1 MMSRDKNYLQ
11 TKSPKLVFSFRAMA
25 LAVVALSA
33 CASVQGCYWDDSIVK
48 EFIGDQGYL
57 VTCRGRCIHEDI
69 VAKED
74 CKGDYYVWVEEVKDD
89 KGDKGDD
96 SNSDTAEGGNDGS
109 GGDSGTEGGNASS
122 APDGSKK
129 AGRCLIQGKAQCEA
143 VAKLPAYEGKD
154 IHWLDLDFQMLDLGG
169 GQYVRFIAKEDYDPQ
184 NDPSVRKNMEGDYV
198 CGNYDEVTSGL
209 LLDEVVG
216 EDGKKT
222 YRLNKEKASR
232 HTCTKERIDKMKA
245 SFQGRSCPV
254 VSNKCGYVDLLRND
268 NNAFVDEPIGFCS
281 KCDVQQ
287 VMCDA
292 KCVDLRNNAQHCGS
306 CKNDC
311 GNGMYC
317 NQGECASAFDCDN
330 PKKLCTNKD
339 GKAECIN
346 PASDETCGATC
357 EENSGA
363 KCDNGKKC
371 IDKGNDVYEC
381 GCPFGIE
388 LKGYCIDPSKKETCG
403 AKNGTKEEM
412 EGTYC
417 SAIEDCQFDFDSETY
432 RCVCTTGIIATE
444 TNGDKSVQICVDPSL
459 DKYCGATTTNPQ
471 GTTCNSE
478 QRCVKQDDNSYRC
491 ECKDKWMLQCI
502 DEAQPDLVRCL
513 DPSSDEYCGMSQC
526 PADLNAMI
534 KVCGNDQKC
543 ESGVC
548 RCQDGLVLC
557 GEQGAKSCIDPKI
570 DRNYCGARGL
580 CNSSTMT
587 SDNYA
592 GMMCGEHE
600 KCVDGECRC
609 AAGYLK
615 CNGKCI
621 SVTSDTSCGKT
632 ESCDKLVNCQERG
645 RVCINYECKCS
656 KDYVECNGECI
667 NPNVSGTHCGARG
680 DCNNDSEES
689 LDYKGD
695 NCAKKNEVCKIIDN
709 GVGEAKCASSC
720 PEGLINCKGECVD
733 QEEYH
738 LNKSCTGCHADYC
751 YTGRVDENG
760 KPIDFNYRL
769 CKSVD
774 TNGVDN
780 KKNSSRFCNGCNVVP
795 YRDDLGENDATS
807 CPPSMYCTG
816 ESGLYRCDCK
826 PGTMLCKIPV
836 EGSSDLQSACIPSE
850 HLKECRV
857 EDGKARLIC
866 EDGWDDCN
874 GDPTDGCETNLNTS
888 VEHCGV
894 CETNCLETT
903 KGAFG
908 QTCNE
913 GKCDYALCLSGYG
926 DCNDDRTDGCE
937 VDVLS
942 NKEHCGACSKKC
954 EGEYCNNSICY
965 YGDGAENIPSSA
977 ECVEGTKKYYYQ
989 YDIWKAC
996 FGNNRFGCFK
1006 NKSVCWSEVN

>member
-1 MMSRDKNYLQ
+1 MMSRGKNYLQ
-11 TKSPKLVFSFRAMA
+11 NKSFKSVLNFRSMA

-33 CASVQGCYWDDSIVK
+33 CASVQGCSRDDSI
-48 EFIGDQGYL
+48 GDSGNGQGYL
-57 VTCRGRCIHEDI
+57 VTCGGRCIHEEV

-74 CKGDYYVWVEEVKDD
+74 CKV
-89 KGDKGDD
+89 DD
-96 SNSDTAEGGNDGS
+96 SVWIEQVTDDMS
-109 GGDSGTEGGNASS
+109 GDSNGGNAPS
-122 APDGSKK
+122 APEGSKK

-143 VAKLPAYEGKD
+143 VAKLPAYAGKD

-184 NDPSVRKNMEGDYV
+184 NEPSVRKNMEGDYV
-198 CGNYDEVTSGL
+198 CGTYDEVTSGL
-209 LLDEVVG
+209 LDEIVG

-222 YRLNKEKASR
+222 YKFNREKVSEY
-232 HTCTKERIDKMKA
+232 TCTKERIDKMKA
-245 SFQGRSCPV
+245 SFDGRSCPST
-254 VSNKCGYVDLLRND
+254 SNRCGYVDLLRND

-287 VMCDA
+287 VMCGA
-292 KCVDLRNNAQHCGS
+292 KCVDLQNDAKHCGR
-306 CKNDC
+306 CGNDC
-311 GNGMYC
+311 GNGMFC
-317 NQGECASAFDCDN
+317 NQGECASGLACDA
-330 PKKLCTNKD
+330 PKILCTNKD
-339 GKAECIN
+339 GRIVCIN
-346 PASDETCGATC
+346 PSSDETCGATC

-371 IDKGNDVYEC
+371 IDKGNGVYVC
-381 GCPFGIE
+381 GCPSEIE
-388 LKGYCIDPSKKETCG
+388 LNGYCIDPGARETCG

-432 RCVCTTGIIATE
+432 RCMCTTGIIATE
-444 TNGDKSVQICVDPSL
+444 KNGDKNVQICVDPSL

-478 QRCVKQDDNSYRC
+478 QHCVKQPDESYRC
-491 ECKDKWMLQCI
+491 ECKNKWMLQCN
-502 DEAQPDLVRCL
+502 DEAQPNLVRCL

-592 GMMCGEHE
+592 GMKCGEHE

-720 PEGLINCKGECVD
+720 PEGLINCNGECVD
-733 QEEYH
+733 QAEYH
-738 LNKSCTGCHADYC
+738 LNKTCTGCHADYC
-751 YTGRVDENG
+751 YTGSVDEKG

-826 PGTMLCKIPV
+826 PGTTLCKIPV
-836 EGSSDLQSACIPSE
+836 EGSSDLQSACILSD
-850 HLKECRV
+850 HLKECSV
-857 EDGKARLIC
+857 DDNGNMELTC
-866 EDGWDDCN
+866 EDGWKDCN

-888 VEHCGV
+888 VEHCGD
-894 CETNCLETT
+894 CKNNCFETT

>member
-1 MMSRDKNYLQ
+1 
-11 TKSPKLVFSFRAMA
+11 
-25 LAVVALSA
+25 
-33 CASVQGCYWDDSIVK
+33 
-48 EFIGDQGYL
+48 
-57 VTCRGRCIHEDI
+57 
-69 VAKED
+69 
-74 CKGDYYVWVEEVKDD
+74 
-89 KGDKGDD
+89 
-96 SNSDTAEGGNDGS
+96 
-109 GGDSGTEGGNASS
+109 
-122 APDGSKK
+122 
-129 AGRCLIQGKAQCEA
+129 
-143 VAKLPAYEGKD
+143 
-154 IHWLDLDFQMLDLGG
+154 
-169 GQYVRFIAKEDYDPQ
+169 
-184 NDPSVRKNMEGDYV
+184 
-198 CGNYDEVTSGL
+198 
-209 LLDEVVG
+209 
-216 EDGKKT
+216 
-222 YRLNKEKASR
+222 
-232 HTCTKERIDKMKA
+232 
-245 SFQGRSCPV
+245 
-254 VSNKCGYVDLLRND
+254 
-268 NNAFVDEPIGFCS
+268 
-281 KCDVQQ
+281 
-287 VMCDA
+287 
-292 KCVDLRNNAQHCGS
+292 
-306 CKNDC
+306 
-311 GNGMYC
+311 
-317 NQGECASAFDCDN
+317 
-330 PKKLCTNKD
+330 
-339 GKAECIN
+339 
-346 PASDETCGATC
+346 
-357 EENSGA
+357 
-363 KCDNGKKC
+363 
-371 IDKGNDVYEC
+371 
-381 GCPFGIE
+381 
-388 LKGYCIDPSKKETCG
+388 
-403 AKNGTKEEM
+403 
-412 EGTYC
+412 
-417 SAIEDCQFDFDSETY
+417 
-432 RCVCTTGIIATE
+432 
-444 TNGDKSVQICVDPSL
+444 
-459 DKYCGATTTNPQ
+459 
-471 GTTCNSE
+471 
-478 QRCVKQDDNSYRC
+478 
-491 ECKDKWMLQCI
+491 MLQCI
-502 DEAQPDLVRCL
+502 DEAQPNLVRCL

-720 PEGLINCKGECVD
+720 PEGLINCNGECVD

-751 YTGRVDENG
+751 YTGRVDEKG

-795 YRDDLGENDATS
+795 YRDDLGENEATS

-942 NKEHCGACSKKC
+942 NKEHCGACNKKC
-954 EGEYCNNSICY
+954 EGESCENSICY

>member
-1 MMSRDKNYLQ
+1 MSRGKNYLQ
-11 TKSPKLVFSFRAMA
+11 NKSFKSVLNFRSMA

-33 CASVQGCYWDDSIVK
+33 CASVQGCSRDDSI
-48 EFIGDQGYL
+48 GDSGNGQGYL
-57 VTCRGRCIHEDI
+57 VTCGGRCIHEEV

-74 CKGDYYVWVEEVKDD
+74 CKV
-89 KGDKGDD
+89 DD
-96 SNSDTAEGGNDGS
+96 SVWIEQVTDDM
-109 GGDSGTEGGNASS
+109 GGDSNGGNAPS
-122 APDGSKK
+122 APEGSKK

-143 VAKLPAYEGKD
+143 VAKLPAYAGKD
-154 IHWLDLDFQMLDLGG
+154 IHWLDLDFQMIDLGG

-184 NDPSVRKNMEGDYV
+184 NEPSVRKNMEGDYV
-198 CGNYDEVTSGL
+198 CGTYDEVTSGL
-209 LLDEVVG
+209 LDEIVG

-222 YRLNKEKASR
+222 YKFNREKVSEY
-232 HTCTKERIDKMKA
+232 TCTKERIDKMKA
-245 SFQGRSCPV
+245 SFDGRSCPV

-292 KCVDLRNNAQHCGS
+292 KCVDLQNNAQHCGR
-306 CKNDC
+306 CENKC
-311 GNGMYC
+311 QNGEYC
-317 NQGECASAFDCDN
+317 NQGECASGLACDA
-330 PKKLCTNKD
+330 PKILCTNKD
-339 GKAECIN
+339 GKIVCIN
-346 PASDETCGATC
+346 PSSDETCGATC

-371 IDKGNDVYEC
+371 IDKGNGVYVC
-381 GCPFGIE
+381 GCPSGIE
-388 LKGYCIDPSKKETCG
+388 LNGYCIDPSTRETCG
-403 AKNGTKEEM
+403 AKKGTEEEM

-417 SAIEDCQFDFDSETY
+417 SALENCQFDFDSETY

-444 TNGDKSVQICVDPSL
+444 TNGDKNVQICVDPSL

-478 QRCVKQDDNSYRC
+478 QHCVKQADNSYRC
-491 ECKDKWMLQCI
+491 ECKNKWMLQCI

-632 ESCDKLVNCQERG
+632 ESCDELVNCQERG

-720 PEGLINCKGECVD
+720 PEGLINCNGECVD
-733 QEEYH
+733 QAEYH

-751 YTGRVDENG
+751 YTGRVDETG

-826 PGTMLCKIPV
+826 PGTTLCKIPV
-836 EGSSDLQSACIPSE
+836 EGSSDLQSACIPSN
-850 HLKECRV
+850 HLKECSV

-874 GDPTDGCETNLNTS
+874 GDPTDGCEMNLKTS

>member
-1 MMSRDKNYLQ
+1 MMSRGKNYLQ
-11 TKSPKLVFSFRAMA
+11 NKSFKSVLNFRSMA

-33 CASVQGCYWDDSIVK
+33 CASVQGCSRDDSI
-48 EFIGDQGYL
+48 GDSGSGQGYL
-57 VTCRGRCIHEDI
+57 VTCGGRCIHEEV

-74 CKGDYYVWVEEVKDD
+74 CKGDDSVWIEQVTDD
-89 KGDKGDD
+89 M
-96 SNSDTAEGGNDGS
+96 
-109 GGDSGTEGGNASS
+109 GGDSNGGNAGS

-143 VAKLPAYEGKD
+143 VAKLPAYAGRD

-184 NDPSVRKNMEGDYV
+184 NEPSVRKNLEGDYV

-222 YRLNKEKASR
+222 YRLNKEKASH

-306 CKNDC
+306 CGNKC
-311 GNGMYC
+311 GEGWYC

-371 IDKGNDVYEC
+371 IDEGNGVYVC
-381 GCPFGIE
+381 GCPSEIE
-388 LKGYCIDPSKKETCG
+388 LNGYCIDPGARETCG
-403 AKNGTKEEM
+403 AKKGTEEEM

-417 SAIEDCQFDFDSETY
+417 SALENCQFNFDSETY

-444 TNGDKSVQICVDPSL
+444 TNDGKNVQICVDPSL

-478 QRCVKQDDNSYRC
+478 QHCVKQADNSYRC
-491 ECKDKWMLQCI
+491 ECKNKWMLQCI
-502 DEAQPDLVRCL
+502 DEAQPNLVRCFN
-513 DPSSDEYCGMSQC
+513 PSSDEYCGMSQC
-526 PADLNAMI
+526 PADLNAMN

-548 RCQDGLVLC
+548 RCQDDLVLC
-557 GEQGAKSCIDPKI
+557 GEQGAKSCIDPKT
-570 DRNYCGARGL
+570 DRKYCGARGL

-592 GMMCGEHE
+592 GMKCGEHE

-720 PEGLINCKGECVD
+720 PEGLINCNGECVD
-733 QEEYH
+733 QAEYH

-751 YTGRVDENG
+751 YTGLVDEKG
-760 KPIDFNYRL
+760 KPIDFNYML

-774 TNGVDN
+774 ANGVDN

-807 CPPSMYCTG
+807 CPPSMHCTG

-826 PGTMLCKIPV
+826 PGTTLCKIPI
-836 EGSSDLQSACIPSE
+836 EGGSDLQSACIPSD

-857 EDGKARLIC
+857 EDGRARLIC
-866 EDGWDDCN
+866 EDGWKDCN

-888 VEHCGV
+888 VEHCGD

-937 VDVLS
+937 VNNITS
-942 NKEHCGACSKKC
+942 NKNHCGACNKKC
-954 EGEYCNNSICY
+954 EGESCSNSICY
-965 YGDGAENIPSSA
+965 YGDGAEDIPSSA
-977 ECVEGTKKYYYQ
+977 ECVQGTQKYYYQ
-989 YDIWKAC
+989 YNIWKAC
-996 FGNNRFGCFK
+996 FGNNRLGCFK
-1006 NKSVCWSEVN
+1006 NKSGCWSEVN

>member
-1 MMSRDKNYLQ
+1 MMSRGKNYLQ
-11 TKSPKLVFSFRAMA
+11 NKSFKSVLNFRSMA

-33 CASVQGCYWDDSIVK
+33 CASVQGCSRDDSI
-48 EFIGDQGYL
+48 GDSGNGQGYL
-57 VTCRGRCIHEDI
+57 VTCGGRCIHEEV

-74 CKGDYYVWVEEVKDD
+74 CKV
-89 KGDKGDD
+89 DD
-96 SNSDTAEGGNDGS
+96 SVWIEQVTDDMS
-109 GGDSGTEGGNASS
+109 GDSNGGNAPS
-122 APDGSKK
+122 APEGSKK

-143 VAKLPAYEGKD
+143 VAKLPAYAGKD

-184 NDPSVRKNMEGDYV
+184 NEPSVRKNMEGDYV
-198 CGNYDEVTSGL
+198 CGTYDEVTSGL
-209 LLDEVVG
+209 LDEIVG

-222 YRLNKEKASR
+222 YKFNREKVSEY
-232 HTCTKERIDKMKA
+232 TCTKERIDKMKA
-245 SFQGRSCPV
+245 SFDGRSCPST
-254 VSNKCGYVDLLRND
+254 SNRCGYVDLLRND

-287 VMCDA
+287 VMCGA
-292 KCVDLRNNAQHCGS
+292 KCVDLQNDAKHCGR
-306 CKNDC
+306 CGNDC
-311 GNGMYC
+311 GNGMFC
-317 NQGECASAFDCDN
+317 NQGECASGLACDA
-330 PKKLCTNKD
+330 PKILCTNKD
-339 GKAECIN
+339 GRIVCIN
-346 PASDETCGATC
+346 PSSDETCGATC

-371 IDKGNDVYEC
+371 IDKGNGVYEC
-381 GCPFGIE
+381 GCPSEIE
-388 LKGYCIDPSKKETCG
+388 LNGYCIDPGARETCG
-403 AKNGTKEEM
+403 AKKGTEDEM

-444 TNGDKSVQICVDPSL
+444 KNGDKSVQICVDPSL

-502 DEAQPDLVRCL
+502 DEAQPNLVRCL

-592 GMMCGEHE
+592 GMKCGEHE

-720 PEGLINCKGECVD
+720 PEGLINCNGECVD
-733 QEEYH
+733 QAEYH
-738 LNKSCTGCHADYC
+738 LNKTCTGCHADYC
-751 YTGRVDENG
+751 YTGSVDEKG

-826 PGTMLCKIPV
+826 PGTTLCKIPV
-836 EGSSDLQSACIPSE
+836 EGSSDLQSACILSD
-850 HLKECRV
+850 HLKECSV
-857 EDGKARLIC
+857 DDNGNMELTC
-866 EDGWDDCN
+866 EDGWKDCN
-874 GDPTDGCETNLNTS
+874 GDPTDGCETNLKTS
-888 VEHCGV
+888 VEHCGD
-894 CETNCLETT
+894 CKNNCFETT

>member
-1 MMSRDKNYLQ
+1 MMSRGKNYLQ
-11 TKSPKLVFSFRAMA
+11 NKSFKSVLNFRSVALV
-25 LAVVALSA
+25 VVALSA
-33 CASVQGCYWDDSIVK
+33 CASVQGCSRDDSI
-48 EFIGDQGYL
+48 GDSGSGQGYL
-57 VTCRGRCIHEDI
+57 VTCGGRCIHEDV

-74 CKGDYYVWVEEVKDD
+74 CKGDDSVWIEQVTDD
-89 KGDKGDD
+89 M
-96 SNSDTAEGGNDGS
+96 
-109 GGDSGTEGGNASS
+109 GGDSNGGNAGS

-143 VAKLPAYEGKD
+143 VAKLPTYAGKD

-184 NDPSVRKNMEGDYV
+184 NEPSVRKNMEGDYV
-198 CGNYDEVTSGL
+198 CGTYDEVTSGL
-209 LLDEVVG
+209 LDEIVG
-216 EDGKKT
+216 EDWKK
-222 YRLNKEKASR
+222 YKFNREKVSE

-245 SFQGRSCPV
+245 SFEGRSCPST
-254 VSNKCGYVDLLRND
+254 SNRCGYVDLFRND
-268 NNAFVDEPIGFCS
+268 NNAFADEPVGFCS

-287 VMCDA
+287 VMCGA
-292 KCVDLRNNAQHCGS
+292 KCVDLQNDAKHCGS
-306 CKNDC
+306 CGNDC
-311 GNGMYC
+311 GDGLFC
-317 NQGECASAFDCDN
+317 NQGECASSLACDA
-330 PKKLCTNKD
+330 PKILCTNKD
-339 GKAECIN
+339 GKIVCVN
-346 PASDETCGATC
+346 PSSDETCGATC

-371 IDKGNDVYEC
+371 IDKGNGVYVC
-381 GCPFGIE
+381 GCPSGIE

-403 AKNGTKEEM
+403 AKKGTEEEM

-417 SAIEDCQFDFDSETY
+417 SAIEECQFDFDSETY

-444 TNGDKSVQICVDPSL
+444 TNDGKSVQMCVDPSL
-459 DKYCGATTTNPQ
+459 DEYCGATTTNPH

-478 QRCVKQDDNSYRC
+478 QHCVKQADNSYRC
-491 ECKDKWMLQCI
+491 ECKNKWMLQCI
-502 DEAQPDLVRCL
+502 DEAQPDLVLCL

-526 PADLNAMI
+526 PADLNAMN

-548 RCQDGLVLC
+548 RCRDDLVLC
-557 GEQGAKSCIDPKI
+557 GEQGAKSCVDPKT
-570 DRNYCGARGL
+570 DRKYCGARGL
-580 CNSSTMT
+580 CNSSNKM

-592 GMMCGEHE
+592 GVKCGDHE
-600 KCVDGECRC
+600 KCVDGACRC
-609 AAGYLK
+609 IGGYLK

-621 SVTSDTSCGKT
+621 SVTSGTSCGDTKL
-632 ESCDKLVNCQERG
+632 CDELVNCQERG
-645 RVCINYECKCS
+645 RVCSTISYECVCPDKFL
-656 KDYVECNGECI
+656 ECNGECI

-680 DCNNDSEES
+680 RCTDDSKES
-689 LDYKGD
+689 SHFKGY
-695 NCAKKNEVCKIIDN
+695 NCADKGEVCKVDT
-709 GVGEAKCASSC
+709 GAGGGKCTSNC
-720 PEGLINCKGECVD
+720 PDGFVNCKGECVD

-738 LNKSCTGCHADYC
+738 LNVTCTGCHADYC

-774 TNGVDN
+774 INGVEN
-780 KKNSSRFCNGCNVVP
+780 KINSSRFCNGCNVVP

-816 ESGLYRCDCK
+816 DSGSYRCDCK
-826 PGTMLCKIPV
+826 HGTTVCTIPV
-836 EGSSDLQSACIPSE
+836 EGSSDLQSACIPSD

-857 EDGKARLIC
+857 EDGKASLIC
-866 EDGWDDCN
+866 EDGWNDCN

-888 VEHCGV
+888 VEHCGD

-942 NKEHCGACSKKC
+942 HKEHCGACNKKC

-965 YGDGAENIPSSA
+965 YGDGAENIPSTA

-1006 NKSVCWSEVN
+1006 NKSGCWSEVN

>member
-1 MMSRDKNYLQ
+1 
-11 TKSPKLVFSFRAMA
+11 
-25 LAVVALSA
+25 
-33 CASVQGCYWDDSIVK
+33 
-48 EFIGDQGYL
+48 
-57 VTCRGRCIHEDI
+57 
-69 VAKED
+69 
-74 CKGDYYVWVEEVKDD
+74 
-89 KGDKGDD
+89 
-96 SNSDTAEGGNDGS
+96 
-109 GGDSGTEGGNASS
+109 
-122 APDGSKK
+122 
-129 AGRCLIQGKAQCEA
+129 
-143 VAKLPAYEGKD
+143 
-154 IHWLDLDFQMLDLGG
+154 
-169 GQYVRFIAKEDYDPQ
+169 
-184 NDPSVRKNMEGDYV
+184 
-198 CGNYDEVTSGL
+198 
-209 LLDEVVG
+209 
-216 EDGKKT
+216 
-222 YRLNKEKASR
+222 
-232 HTCTKERIDKMKA
+232 
-245 SFQGRSCPV
+245 
-254 VSNKCGYVDLLRND
+254 
-268 NNAFVDEPIGFCS
+268 
-281 KCDVQQ
+281 
-287 VMCDA
+287 
-292 KCVDLRNNAQHCGS
+292 
-306 CKNDC
+306 
-311 GNGMYC
+311 
-317 NQGECASAFDCDN
+317 
-330 PKKLCTNKD
+330 
-339 GKAECIN
+339 
-346 PASDETCGATC
+346 
-357 EENSGA
+357 
-363 KCDNGKKC
+363 
-371 IDKGNDVYEC
+371 
-381 GCPFGIE
+381 
-388 LKGYCIDPSKKETCG
+388 
-403 AKNGTKEEM
+403 
-412 EGTYC
+412 
-417 SAIEDCQFDFDSETY
+417 
-432 RCVCTTGIIATE
+432 
-444 TNGDKSVQICVDPSL
+444 
-459 DKYCGATTTNPQ
+459 
-471 GTTCNSE
+471 
-478 QRCVKQDDNSYRC
+478 
-491 ECKDKWMLQCI
+491 
-502 DEAQPDLVRCL
+502 
-513 DPSSDEYCGMSQC
+513 
-526 PADLNAMI
+526 
-534 KVCGNDQKC
+534 
-543 ESGVC
+543 
-548 RCQDGLVLC
+548 
-557 GEQGAKSCIDPKI
+557 
-570 DRNYCGARGL
+570 
-580 CNSSTMT
+580 MT

-720 PEGLINCKGECVD
+720 PEGLINCNGECVD
-733 QEEYH
+733 QAEYH

-751 YTGRVDENG
+751 YTGRVDEKG

-795 YRDDLGENDATS
+795 YRDDLGENEATS

-866 EDGWDDCN
+866 EDGWYDCN
-874 GDPTDGCETNLNTS
+874 GDPTDGCETNLKTS
-888 VEHCGV
+888 VEHCGD
-894 CETNCLETT
+894 CRNNCFETT

>member
-1 MMSRDKNYLQ
+1 MMSRGKNYLQ
-11 TKSPKLVFSFRAMA
+11 NKSFKSVLNFRSMA

-33 CASVQGCYWDDSIVK
+33 CASVQGCSRDDSI
-48 EFIGDQGYL
+48 GDSGNGQGYL
-57 VTCRGRCIHEDI
+57 VTCGGRCIHEEV

-74 CKGDYYVWVEEVKDD
+74 CKV
-89 KGDKGDD
+89 DD
-96 SNSDTAEGGNDGS
+96 SVWIEQVTDDMS
-109 GGDSGTEGGNASS
+109 GDSNGGNAPS
-122 APDGSKK
+122 APEGSKK

-143 VAKLPAYEGKD
+143 VAKLPAYAGKD
-154 IHWLDLDFQMLDLGG
+154 IHWLDLDFQMIDLGG

-184 NDPSVRKNMEGDYV
+184 NEPSVRKNMEGDYV
-198 CGNYDEVTSGL
+198 CGTYDEVTSGL
-209 LLDEVVG
+209 LDEIVG

-222 YRLNKEKASR
+222 YKFNREKVSEY
-232 HTCTKERIDKMKA
+232 TCTKERIDKMKA
-245 SFQGRSCPV
+245 SFDGRSCPST
-254 VSNKCGYVDLLRND
+254 SNRCGYVDLLRND

-287 VMCDA
+287 VMCGA
-292 KCVDLRNNAQHCGS
+292 KCVDLQNDAKHCGR
-306 CKNDC
+306 CGNDC
-311 GNGMYC
+311 GNGMFC
-317 NQGECASAFDCDN
+317 NQGECASGLACDA
-330 PKKLCTNKD
+330 PKILCTNKD
-339 GKAECIN
+339 GRIVCIN
-346 PASDETCGATC
+346 PSSDETCGATC

-371 IDKGNDVYEC
+371 IDKGNGVYEC
-381 GCPFGIE
+381 GCPSEIE
-388 LKGYCIDPSKKETCG
+388 LNGYCIDPGARETCG
-403 AKNGTKEEM
+403 AKKGTEDEM

-444 TNGDKSVQICVDPSL
+444 KNGDKNVQICVDPSL

-502 DEAQPDLVRCL
+502 DEAQPNLVRCL

-557 GEQGAKSCIDPKI
+557 GEQGAKSCIDPKT
-570 DRNYCGARGL
+570 DRKYCGARGL

-592 GMMCGEHE
+592 GMKCGEHE

-720 PEGLINCKGECVD
+720 PEGLINCNGECVD
-733 QEEYH
+733 QAEYH
-738 LNKSCTGCHADYC
+738 LNVTCTGCHADYC
-751 YTGRVDENG
+751 YTGSVDEKG

-826 PGTMLCKIPV
+826 PGTTLCKIPV
-836 EGSSDLQSACIPSE
+836 EGSSDLQSACIPSD
-850 HLKECRV
+850 HLKECSV
-857 EDGKARLIC
+857 DDNGNMELTC
-866 EDGWDDCN
+866 EDGWKDCN

-888 VEHCGV
+888 VEHCGD
-894 CETNCLETT
+894 CKNNCFETT

>member
-1 MMSRDKNYLQ
+1 MMSRGKNYLQ
-11 TKSPKLVFSFRAMA
+11 NKSFKSVLNFRSMA

-33 CASVQGCYWDDSIVK
+33 CASVQGCSRDDSI
-48 EFIGDQGYL
+48 GDSGNGQGYL
-57 VTCRGRCIHEDI
+57 VTCGGRCIHEEV

-74 CKGDYYVWVEEVKDD
+74 CKV
-89 KGDKGDD
+89 DD
-96 SNSDTAEGGNDGS
+96 SVWIEQVTDDMS
-109 GGDSGTEGGNASS
+109 GDSNGGNAPS
-122 APDGSKK
+122 APEGSKK

-143 VAKLPAYEGKD
+143 VAKLPAYAGKD

-184 NDPSVRKNMEGDYV
+184 NEPSVRKNMEGDYV
-198 CGNYDEVTSGL
+198 CGTYDEVTSGL
-209 LLDEVVG
+209 LDEIVG

-222 YRLNKEKASR
+222 YKFNREKVSEY
-232 HTCTKERIDKMKA
+232 TCTKERIDKMKA
-245 SFQGRSCPV
+245 SFDGRSCPST
-254 VSNKCGYVDLLRND
+254 SNRCGYVDLLRND

-287 VMCDA
+287 VMCGA
-292 KCVDLRNNAQHCGS
+292 KCVDLQNDAKHCGR
-306 CKNDC
+306 CGNDC
-311 GNGMYC
+311 GNGMFC
-317 NQGECASAFDCDN
+317 NQGECASGLACDA
-330 PKKLCTNKD
+330 PKILCTNKD
-339 GKAECIN
+339 GRIVCIN
-346 PASDETCGATC
+346 PSSDETCGATC

-371 IDKGNDVYEC
+371 IDKGNGVYEC
-381 GCPFGIE
+381 GCPSEIE
-388 LKGYCIDPSKKETCG
+388 LNGYCIDPGARETCG
-403 AKNGTKEEM
+403 AKKGTEDEM

-444 TNGDKSVQICVDPSL
+444 KNGDKSVQICVDPSL

-592 GMMCGEHE
+592 GMKCGEHE

-720 PEGLINCKGECVD
+720 PEGLINCNGECVD
-733 QEEYH
+733 QAEYH
-738 LNKSCTGCHADYC
+738 LNKTCTGCHADYC
-751 YTGRVDENG
+751 YTGSVDEKG

-826 PGTMLCKIPV
+826 PGTTLCKIPV
-836 EGSSDLQSACIPSE
+836 EGSSDLQSACIPSD
-850 HLKECRV
+850 HLKECSV
-857 EDGKARLIC
+857 DDNGNMELTC
-866 EDGWDDCN
+866 EDGWKDCN

-888 VEHCGV
+888 VEHCGD
-894 CETNCLETT
+894 CKNNCFETT

>member
-1 MMSRDKNYLQ
+1 MMSRGKNYLQ
-11 TKSPKLVFSFRAMA
+11 NKSFKSVLNFRSMA

-33 CASVQGCYWDDSIVK
+33 CASVQGCSRDDSI
-48 EFIGDQGYL
+48 GDSGNGQGYL
-57 VTCRGRCIHEDI
+57 VTCGGRCIHEEV

-74 CKGDYYVWVEEVKDD
+74 CKV
-89 KGDKGDD
+89 DD
-96 SNSDTAEGGNDGS
+96 SVWIEQVTDDM
-109 GGDSGTEGGNASS
+109 GGDSNGGNAPS
-122 APDGSKK
+122 APEGSKK

-143 VAKLPAYEGKD
+143 VAKLPAYAGKD

-184 NDPSVRKNMEGDYV
+184 NEPSVRKNMEGDYV
-198 CGNYDEVTSGL
+198 CGTYDEVTSGL
-209 LLDEVVG
+209 LDEIVG

-222 YRLNKEKASR
+222 YKFNREKVSEY
-232 HTCTKERIDKMKA
+232 TCTKERIDKMKA
-245 SFQGRSCPV
+245 SFDGRSCPV

-287 VMCDA
+287 VMCGA
-292 KCVDLRNNAQHCGS
+292 KCVDLRNNAQHCGR
-306 CKNDC
+306 CENDC

-317 NQGECASAFDCDN
+317 NQGECASVFDCDN

-357 EENSGA
+357 EENSGT

-371 IDKGNDVYEC
+371 IDEGNGVYVC
-381 GCPFGIE
+381 GCPFEIE
-388 LKGYCIDPSKKETCG
+388 LNGYCIDPRARETCG
-403 AKNGTKEEM
+403 AKKGTEEEM

-417 SAIEDCQFDFDSETY
+417 SALEDCQFDFDSETY

-444 TNGDKSVQICVDPSL
+444 KNGDKNVQICVDPSL

-478 QRCVKQDDNSYRC
+478 QHCVKQADNSYRC
-491 ECKDKWMLQCI
+491 ECKNKWMLQCI

-557 GEQGAKSCIDPKI
+557 GEQGAKSCIDPKT
-570 DRNYCGARGL
+570 DRKYCGARGL

-587 SDNYA
+587 SNNYA
-592 GMMCGEHE
+592 GVKCGDNEICKDG
-600 KCVDGECRC
+600 KCSCK
-609 AAGYLK
+609 AGYLK
-615 CNGKCI
+615 CDGKCV
-621 SVTSDTSCGKT
+621 STRSDMSCGDT
-632 ESCDKLVNCQERG
+632 EFCGELVNCAESS
-645 RVCINYECKCS
+645 RVCNSTTYKCECPKN
-656 KDYVECNGECI
+656 YVECNGDCI
-667 NPNVSGTHCGARG
+667 NPKVSGTHCGARG
-680 DCNNDSEES
+680 RCNDDSEES
-689 LDYKGD
+689 NHFKGY
-695 NCAKKNEVCKIIDN
+695 NCVDKGEVCKVDT
-709 GVGEAKCASSC
+709 GDEDGKCASSC
-720 PEGLINCKGECVD
+720 PEGFINCNGECVD
-733 QEEYH
+733 QAEYH

-751 YTGRVDENG
+751 YTGRVDETG

-826 PGTMLCKIPV
+826 PGTTLCKIPV
-836 EGSSDLQSACIPSE
+836 EGSSDLQSACIPSN
-850 HLKECRV
+850 HLKECSV

-874 GDPTDGCETNLNTS
+874 GDPTDGCEMNLKTS

-937 VDVLS
+937 VNDITS
-942 NKEHCGACSKKC
+942 NKNHCGACNKKC
-954 EGEYCNNSICY
+954 EGESCENSICY

>member
-1 MMSRDKNYLQ
+1 MSRGKNYLQ
-11 TKSPKLVFSFRAMA
+11 NKSFKSVLNFRSMA

-33 CASVQGCYWDDSIVK
+33 CASVQGCSRDDSI
-48 EFIGDQGYL
+48 GDSGSGQGYL
-57 VTCRGRCIHEDI
+57 VTCGGRCIHEEV

-74 CKGDYYVWVEEVKDD
+74 CKGDDSVWIEQVTDD
-89 KGDKGDD
+89 M
-96 SNSDTAEGGNDGS
+96 
-109 GGDSGTEGGNASS
+109 GGDSNGGNAGS

-143 VAKLPAYEGKD
+143 VAKLPAYAGRD

-184 NDPSVRKNMEGDYV
+184 NEPSVRKNLEGDYV

-222 YRLNKEKASR
+222 YRLNKEKASH

-306 CKNDC
+306 CGNKC
-311 GNGMYC
+311 GEGWYC

-371 IDKGNDVYEC
+371 IDEGNGVYVC
-381 GCPFGIE
+381 GCPSEIE
-388 LKGYCIDPSKKETCG
+388 LNGYCIDPGARETCG
-403 AKNGTKEEM
+403 AKKGTEEEM

-417 SAIEDCQFDFDSETY
+417 SALENCQFNFDSETY

-444 TNGDKSVQICVDPSL
+444 TNDGKNVQICVDPSL

-478 QRCVKQDDNSYRC
+478 QHCVKQADNSYRC
-491 ECKDKWMLQCI
+491 ECKNKWMLQCI
-502 DEAQPDLVRCL
+502 DEAQPNLVRCFN
-513 DPSSDEYCGMSQC
+513 PSSDEYCGMSQC
-526 PADLNAMI
+526 PADLNAMN

-548 RCQDGLVLC
+548 RCQDDLVLC
-557 GEQGAKSCIDPKI
+557 GEQGAKSCIDPKT
-570 DRNYCGARGL
+570 DRKYCGARGL

-592 GMMCGEHE
+592 GMKCGEHE

-720 PEGLINCKGECVD
+720 PEGLINCNGECVD
-733 QEEYH
+733 QAEYH

-751 YTGRVDENG
+751 YTGLVDEKG
-760 KPIDFNYRL
+760 KPIDFNYML

-774 TNGVDN
+774 ANGVDN

-807 CPPSMYCTG
+807 CPPSMHCTG

-826 PGTMLCKIPV
+826 PGTTLCKIPI
-836 EGSSDLQSACIPSE
+836 EGGSDLQSACIPSD

-857 EDGKARLIC
+857 EDGRARLIC
-866 EDGWDDCN
+866 EDGWKDCN

-888 VEHCGV
+888 VEHCGD

-937 VDVLS
+937 VNNITS
-942 NKEHCGACSKKC
+942 NKNHCGACNKKC
-954 EGEYCNNSICY
+954 EGESCSNSICY
-965 YGDGAENIPSSA
+965 YGDGAEDIPSSA
-977 ECVEGTKKYYYQ
+977 ECVQGTQKYYYQ
-989 YDIWKAC
+989 YNIWKAC
-996 FGNNRFGCFK
+996 FGNNRLGCFK
-1006 NKSVCWSEVN
+1006 NKSGCWSEVN

>member
-1 MMSRDKNYLQ
+1 MMSRGKNYLQ
-11 TKSPKLVFSFRAMA
+11 NKSFKSVLNFRSMA

-33 CASVQGCYWDDSIVK
+33 CASVQGCSRDDSI
-48 EFIGDQGYL
+48 GDSGNGQGYL
-57 VTCRGRCIHEDI
+57 VTCGGRCIHEDV

-74 CKGDYYVWVEEVKDD
+74 CKGDDSVWIEQVTDD
-89 KGDKGDD
+89 MDVG
-96 SNSDTAEGGNDGS
+96 SNGGSAGS
-109 GGDSGTEGGNASS
+109 V
-122 APDGSKK
+122 PDGSKN

-143 VAKLPAYEGKD
+143 VAKLPAYAGKD

-184 NDPSVRKNMEGDYV
+184 NEPSVRKNMEGDYV
-198 CGNYDEVTSGL
+198 CGTYDEVTSGL
-209 LLDEVVG
+209 LDEIVG

-222 YRLNKEKASR
+222 YKFNREKVSEY
-232 HTCTKERIDKMKA
+232 TCTKERIDKMKA

-287 VMCDA
+287 VMCGA
-292 KCVDLRNNAQHCGS
+292 KCVDLQNNAQHCGR
-306 CKNDC
+306 CENKC
-311 GNGMYC
+311 QNGEYC
-317 NQGECASAFDCDN
+317 NQGECASGLACDA
-330 PKKLCTNKD
+330 PKILCTNKD
-339 GKAECIN
+339 GRIVCIN
-346 PASDETCGATC
+346 PSSDETCGATC

-371 IDKGNDVYEC
+371 IDKGNGVYVC
-381 GCPFGIE
+381 GCPSEIE
-388 LKGYCIDPSKKETCG
+388 LNGYCIDPGARETCG
-403 AKNGTKEEM
+403 AKKGTEDEM

-417 SAIEDCQFDFDSETY
+417 SALEDCQFDFDSETY

-444 TNGDKSVQICVDPSL
+444 TNDGKSVQICVDPSL
-459 DKYCGATTTNPQ
+459 DKYCGATATNPQ

-478 QRCVKQDDNSYRC
+478 QHCVKQADNSYRC
-491 ECKDKWMLQCI
+491 ECKNKWMLQCI

-557 GEQGAKSCIDPKI
+557 GEQGAKSCIDPKT
-570 DRNYCGARGL
+570 DRKYCGARGL

-592 GMMCGEHE
+592 GMKCGEHE

-720 PEGLINCKGECVD
+720 PEGLINCNGECVD
-733 QEEYH
+733 QAEYH

-751 YTGRVDENG
+751 YTGSVDEKG

-826 PGTMLCKIPV
+826 PGTTLCKIPV
-836 EGSSDLQSACIPSE
+836 EGSSDLKSACIPSD
-850 HLKECRV
+850 HLKECSV
-857 EDGKARLIC
+857 DDNGNMELTC
-866 EDGWDDCN
+866 EDGWKDCN

-888 VEHCGV
+888 VEHCGD
-894 CETNCLETT
+894 CKNNCFETT

-942 NKEHCGACSKKC
+942 NKEHCGACNKKC

>member
-1 MMSRDKNYLQ
+1 MMSRGKNYLQ
-11 TKSPKLVFSFRAMA
+11 NKSFKSVLNFRSMA

-33 CASVQGCYWDDSIVK
+33 CASVQGCSRDDSI
-48 EFIGDQGYL
+48 GDSGNGQGYL
-57 VTCRGRCIHEDI
+57 VTCGGRCIHEDV

-74 CKGDYYVWVEEVKDD
+74 CKGDDSVWIEQVTDD
-89 KGDKGDD
+89 MDVG
-96 SNSDTAEGGNDGS
+96 SNGGSAG
-109 GGDSGTEGGNASS
+109 S
-122 APDGSKK
+122 APDGSKN

-143 VAKLPAYEGKD
+143 VAKLPAYAGKD

-184 NDPSVRKNMEGDYV
+184 NEPSVRKNMEGDYV
-198 CGNYDEVTSGL
+198 CGTYDEVTSGL
-209 LLDEVVG
+209 LDEIVG

-222 YRLNKEKASR
+222 YKFNREKVSEY
-232 HTCTKERIDKMKA
+232 TCTKERIDKMKA

-287 VMCDA
+287 VMCGA
-292 KCVDLRNNAQHCGS
+292 KCVDLQNNAQHCGR
-306 CKNDC
+306 CENKC
-311 GNGMYC
+311 QNGEYC
-317 NQGECASAFDCDN
+317 NQGECASGLACDA
-330 PKKLCTNKD
+330 PKILCTNKD
-339 GKAECIN
+339 GRIVCIN
-346 PASDETCGATC
+346 PSSDETCGATC

-371 IDKGNDVYEC
+371 IDKGNGVYVC
-381 GCPFGIE
+381 GCPSEIE
-388 LKGYCIDPSKKETCG
+388 LNGYCIDPGARETCG
-403 AKNGTKEEM
+403 AKKGTEDEM

-417 SAIEDCQFDFDSETY
+417 SALEDCQFDFDSETY

-444 TNGDKSVQICVDPSL
+444 TNDGKSVQICVDPSL
-459 DKYCGATTTNPQ
+459 DKYCGATATNPQ

-478 QRCVKQDDNSYRC
+478 QHCVKQADNSYGC
-491 ECKDKWMLQCI
+491 ECKDKWMLQCN
-502 DEAQPDLVRCL
+502 DEAQPNLVRCL

-557 GEQGAKSCIDPKI
+557 GEQGAKSCIDPKT
-570 DRNYCGARGL
+570 DRKYCGARGL

-592 GMMCGEHE
+592 GMKCGEHE

-720 PEGLINCKGECVD
+720 PEGLINCNGECVD
-733 QEEYH
+733 QAEYH

-751 YTGRVDENG
+751 YTGSVDEKG

-780 KKNSSRFCNGCNVVP
+780 EKNSSRFCNGCNVVP

-826 PGTMLCKIPV
+826 PGTTLCKIPV
-836 EGSSDLQSACIPSE
+836 EGSSDLKSACIPSD
-850 HLKECRV
+850 HLKECSV
-857 EDGKARLIC
+857 DDNGNMELTC
-866 EDGWDDCN
+866 EDGWKDCN

-888 VEHCGV
+888 VEHCGD
-894 CETNCLETT
+894 CKNNCFETT

-942 NKEHCGACSKKC
+942 NKEHCGACNKKC

>member
-1 MMSRDKNYLQ
+1 MMSRGKNYLQ
-11 TKSPKLVFSFRAMA
+11 NKSFKSVLNFRLVA
-25 LAVVALSA
+25 LVVVALSA
-33 CASVQGCYWDDSIVK
+33 CASVQGCSRDDSI
-48 EFIGDQGYL
+48 GDSGSGQGYL
-57 VTCRGRCIHEDI
+57 VTCGGRCIHEDV

-74 CKGDYYVWVEEVKDD
+74 CKGDDSVWIEQVTDD
-89 KGDKGDD
+89 M
-96 SNSDTAEGGNDGS
+96 
-109 GGDSGTEGGNASS
+109 GGDSNGGNAGS

-143 VAKLPAYEGKD
+143 VAKLPAYAGKD
-154 IHWLDLDFQMLDLGG
+154 IHWLDLDFQMFDLGG

-184 NDPSVRKNMEGDYV
+184 NEPSVRKNMEGDYV
-198 CGNYDEVTSGL
+198 CGTYDEVTSGL
-209 LLDEVVG
+209 LDEIVG

-222 YRLNKEKASR
+222 YKFNREKVSEY
-232 HTCTKERIDKMKA
+232 TCTKERIDKMKA
-245 SFQGRSCPV
+245 SFDGRSCPST
-254 VSNKCGYVDLLRND
+254 SNRCGYVDLLRND

-292 KCVDLRNNAQHCGS
+292 KCVDLQNNAQHCGR
-306 CKNDC
+306 CENKC
-311 GNGMYC
+311 QNGEYC
-317 NQGECASAFDCDN
+317 NQGECVSAIKCEA
-330 PKKLCTNKD
+330 PGKLCTNKE
-339 GKAECIN
+339 GIIVCVN
-346 PASDETCGATC
+346 PSSDETCGATC

-371 IDKGNDVYEC
+371 IDKGNGVYEC

-444 TNGDKSVQICVDPSL
+444 KNGDKSVQICVDPSL
-459 DKYCGATTTNPQ
+459 DKYCGATITNPQ

-478 QRCVKQDDNSYRC
+478 QHCVKQADNSYRC
-491 ECKDKWMLQCI
+491 ECKNKWMLQCI
-502 DEAQPDLVRCL
+502 DEAQPNLVHCL

-557 GEQGAKSCIDPKI
+557 GEQGAMSCIDPKI

-592 GMMCGEHE
+592 GEECGEYE
-600 KCVDGECRC
+600 KCVDGACRC
-609 AAGYLK
+609 IGGYLK
-615 CNGKCI
+615 CDGKCV
-621 SVTSDTSCGKT
+621 STRSDMSCGDT
-632 ESCDKLVNCQERG
+632 EFCGELVNCEESS
-645 RVCINYECKCS
+645 RVCNSTTYKCECPKN
-656 KDYVECNGECI
+656 YVECNGDCI
-667 NPNVSGTHCGARG
+667 NPMVSGTHCGARG
-680 DCNNDSEES
+680 RCNDDSEES
-689 LDYKGD
+689 NHFKGY
-695 NCAKKNEVCKIIDN
+695 NCADKGEVCKVDT
-709 GVGEAKCASSC
+709 GSVGAKCTSNC
-720 PEGLINCKGECVD
+720 PDGFVNCKGECVD
-733 QEEYH
+733 QAEYH
-738 LNKSCTGCHADYC
+738 LNETCTGCHADYC

-795 YRDDLGENDATS
+795 YRDDLGENEATS
-807 CPPSMYCTG
+807 CPASMYCTG
-816 ESGLYRCDCK
+816 KSGSYRCDCK
-826 PGTMLCKIPV
+826 PGTTLCKIPV
-836 EGSSDLQSACIPSE
+836 EGSSDLQSACIPSD
-850 HLKECRV
+850 HLKECSV
-857 EDGKARLIC
+857 DDNGNMELTC
-866 EDGWDDCN
+866 EDGWKDCN

-888 VEHCGV
+888 VEHCGD
-894 CETNCLETT
+894 CKNNCFETT

-926 DCNDDRTDGCE
+926 DCNEERSDGCE
-937 VDVLS
+937 TDKLKTDV
-942 NKEHCGACSKKC
+942 NNCGR
-954 EGEYCNNSICY
+954 CNNVCQSGNCEDATCCWNKQKNVGITGVCCSGFKKWHY
-965 YGDGAENIPSSA
+965 KPSSTCWGSDEYRCA
-977 ECVEGTKKYYYQ
+977 ESKPSSFS
-989 YDIWKAC
+989 W
-996 FGNNRFGCFK
+996 
-1006 NKSVCWSEVN
+1006 CWSEVN